1 MRDIGQAPMLEII
14 SLTGG
19 WGKTTIIEN
28 LSLAVAAGETVALV
42 GRNGVGKSTLLE
54 IITGRASRRGGSIL
68 LAGQEISDKPT
79 KQRANMGLGYVPQS
93 REVFA
98 SLTVRE
104 NIAVSARPGRWSEE
118 TLLELFPPLARRL
131 RSFGGQLSG
140 GEQQMLSIARA
151 LSSNPKMLLMDEPS
165 EGLAPIVVEQL
176 IEAIRTMAKS
186 ASLALLLVE
195 QRIDLALELSTRCIV
210 MDRGRAVYEGASVQ
224 LAESEEELGR
234 LLGLADNF

>member
-1 MRDIGQAPMLEII
+1 MLEVA

-19 WGKTTIIEN
+19 WGKTTIIEG
-28 LSLAVAAGETVALV
+28 LSLAVAAGETVAIV

-54 IITGRASRRGGSIL
+54 IITGRACRRGGSIL
-68 LAGQEISDKPT
+68 LAGKDISDKPT

-104 NIAVSARPGRWSEE
+104 NIAVSARPGQWSEE

-151 LSSNPKMLLMDEPS
+151 LSSNPKMLLLDEPS

-176 IEAIRTMAKS
+176 IEAMKTMAKS
-186 ASLALLLVE
+186 GSLAILLVE

-210 MDRGRAVYEGASVQ
+210 MDRGRAVYQGASAK
-224 LAESEEELGR
+224 LAESEEELSR
-234 LLGLADNF
+234 LLGLVDGF